1 MLEVSW
7 QLHIM
12 GGLSKMVEL
21 AWEECVINGAPP
33 FILYAYFFPF
43 LFCPILLYS
52 HFLKGAESRYH
63 EEQAQIL

>member
-12 GGLSKMVEL
+12 GGLSKVVEL

-43 LFCPILLYS
+43 LFCPILLIAIY
-52 HFLKGAESRYH
+52 
-63 EEQAQIL
+63 